1 MLTLNYAGPSA
12 VGKNAARIKTNSSKG
27 LKPNTEITPKLL
39 SVTSV
44 SNFMI
49 PVSVTAQHRN
59 DFYITSCLFNH
70 CHTGG
75 SYHSRLEKGSGLDV
89 S

>member
-1 MLTLNYAGPSA
+1 MLTLNYAGLSA

-27 LKPNTEITPKLL
+27 LKQNTEITPKLL

-44 SNFMI
+44 PNFMI
-49 PVSVTAQHRN
+49 PVSVMAQHRN
-59 DFYITSCLFNH
+59 DFYIPNCLLNH

-75 SYHSRLEKGSGLDV
+75 SYHSRLEKCSGLDV